1 MLLAVLGQGTIMS
14 VATLAATTHSG
25 LVNAQQQIKTFMQ
38 PQGTQSMTT
47 NATNMTKQTA
57 LSDF

>member
-1 MLLAVLGQGTIMS
+1 MS

-25 LVNAQQQIKTFMQ
+25 LANAQQQIKTLMQ